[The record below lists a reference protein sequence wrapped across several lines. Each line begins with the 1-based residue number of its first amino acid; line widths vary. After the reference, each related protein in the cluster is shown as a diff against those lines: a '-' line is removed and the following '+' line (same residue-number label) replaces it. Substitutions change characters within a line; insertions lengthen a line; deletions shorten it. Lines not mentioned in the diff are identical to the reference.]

1 MNALAQ
7 PLGALLKMIYDLLGN
22 YGLSIVVFTIVV
34 KLLMVPLTIKQTKS
48 MKQMQEI
55 QPKLKEI
62 QEKYK
67 NDKEKLNI
75 KTMELY
81 KEHKVS
87 PFGGCLP
94 LLIQFPIII
103 GLFAAL
109 RNPGLYVFG
118 SPEAYEQIN
127 VSFLWIRNL
136 NEVDPWIL
144 PILAGVATYLSSV
157 TMSANKADQSQK
169 MMTYFFPV
177 MIFAMSKGIFFPGG
191 GFPAGVVIYWAI
203 SSFFQAAQ
211 QIVITKPYAKA
222 KEGSN

>member
-7 PLGALLKMIYDLLGN
+7 PLGALLKLIYDLIGN
-22 YGLSIVVFTIVV
+22 YGLSIIVFTIVV
-34 KLLMVPLTIKQTKS
+34 KLLMVPLTLKQMRS
-48 MKQMQEI
+48 MKVIQEL
-55 QPKLKEI
+55 QPKLKEL

-81 KEHKVS
+81 KEHKAN
-87 PFGGCLP
+87 PLGGCLP

-109 RNPGLYVFG
+109 RDPGAYVFG
-118 SPEAYEQIN
+118 SPEAYAQIDT
-127 VSFLWIRNL
+127 SFLWLSNL
-136 NEVDPWIL
+136 NQVDPWIL
-144 PILAGVATYLSSV
+144 PILAGLTTYLSSI
-157 TMSANKADQSQK
+157 TMSANKTDQSQK

-177 MIFAMSKGIFFPGG
+177 MIFAMSKGVFFPGG
-191 GFPAGVVIYWAI
+191 GFPAGVVIYWVV
-203 SSFFQAAQ
+203 SSLFQAVQ
-211 QIVITKPYAKA
+211 QILITKPYAKL